1 MDWTTA
7 DVKMTTRIVD
17 EGQTY
22 LEGQLKLATS
32 ADGRAAS
39 LTGVFTAAAAALSAG
54 LIALAVAGQPAPAS
68 KYPIILGGG
77 IAAILFLTAAAH
89 CMMAILPAGFYL
101 PGNEPSSWYGDIA
114 AKKALAEALGEEAV
128 HIQSKIEENREVLS
142 RNAKLFRRGA
152 ILGISAPTVGTLVWL
167 VSSSSVWVL
176 GK

>member
-7 DVKMTTRIVD
+7 DEKMTTRIVD

-22 LEGQLKLATS
+22 LEGQLRLATS

-39 LTGVFTAAAAALSAG
+39 
-54 LIALAVAGQPAPAS
+54 AVAGQPAPAS
-68 KYPIILGGG
+68 KYPLILGGG

-101 PGNEPSSWYGDIA
+101 PGNEPASWYGDVK
-114 AKKALAEALGEEAV
+114 AKKALAEALGEEAG
-128 HIQSKIEENREVLS
+128 HIQSKIEDNREVLV
-142 RNAKLFRRGA
+142 RNARLFKRGA
-152 ILGISAPTVGTLVWL
+152 IIGISAPTIGTLVWL

-176 GK
+176 GR